1 MEELRACFV
10 HAGLSHQ
17 GGCAWGAWGQAGRGP
32 RFGKLIHPPCP
43 GKGACHLPVAG
54 QDRGPGEAVARA
66 QPGEAG
72 GPGFSLG
79 AESRTSCHLTI
90 RK

>member
-43 GKGACHLPVAG
+43 GRGLVICLWQVRTEVQERRWPVPSPGRRGAPGSAWVLNRALPV
-54 QDRGPGEAVARA
+54 
-66 QPGEAG
+66 
-72 GPGFSLG
+72 
-79 AESRTSCHLTI
+79 T
-90 RK
+90 